1 MIETSLV
8 KSYILYFIDKPS
20 YIKIFFSFSIFSVIF
35 IFGHIFE
42 KHILVRISKIAGKSS
57 LKSDTIIIDSL
68 KGSTLFWL
76 SLLGLFLASFFFPIK
91 NTYILLF
98 QKILI
103 ISWILS
109 VTHFISKL
117 CIGFINSYS
126 KKNKAKYKSASIL
139 RIITSISIFII
150 GFMIVIQTLGVSIAP
165 LLTTLGVGGLAVAL
179 ALQDTLSNLFSGI
192 HIIASKQINTGD
204 YIKLDTGEEGYVV
217 DISWRNMSIRE
228 LSNNI
233 IIVPNGKV
241 AKTILRNYDLP
252 KQELSLLIPIGVSY
266 SSDLEHVEKITIEVA
281 TDVLKTVK
289 GGVPDFEPF
298 IRYHTFGESSII
310 FNVFLRAK
318 EFSDHFLVK
327 HEFIIKLH
335 KRYKEEN
342 IEIPFPIRSIYMKEH
357 NSSAKS

>member
-1 MIETSLV
+1 
-8 KSYILYFIDKPS
+8 
-20 YIKIFFSFSIFSVIF
+20 
-35 IFGHIFE
+35 
-42 KHILVRISKIAGKSS
+42 
-57 LKSDTIIIDSL
+57 
-68 KGSTLFWL
+68 
-76 SLLGLFLASFFFPIK
+76 
-91 NTYILLF
+91 
-98 QKILI
+98 
-103 ISWILS
+103 
-109 VTHFISKL
+109 
-117 CIGFINSYS
+117 
-126 KKNKAKYKSASIL
+126 
-139 RIITSISIFII
+139 
-150 GFMIVIQTLGVSIAP
+150 MIVIQTLGVSIAP
-165 LLTTLGVGGLAVAL
+165 LLTTLGGGGLAVAL